1 MTPRSAF
8 VISFESFFKPAAQSG
23 EVCVCVSA
31 MDNSPIYVRERGNL
45 RRVGDIILAQPKP
58 LPSSSSSSS
67 SCRRTNP
74 FVLRKEHFVF
84 TYNEEGSLRYTTKS
98 LFDIAL
104 LFVADNIHHVDSL
117 VDFPEQIG
125 DRLFVAAEESR
136 VFLNPD
142 VSQKALKLFSDAYG
156 DLVLGSLC
164 LRNRFPLL
172 HERITE
178 IKTFHSLKS
187 LDLFGCRLGDDHELF
202 RHLTSTSLASLTQL
216 FIGGNNLSDAG
227 LQRLTAPVRIMH
239 KGLDSLEL
247 LDVSCNPVSERAL
260 RYLKCLP
267 KLVKLDASGTNMKL
281 GTALKTAVWNLL
293 GLIHSEKPLNTFD
306 HSGCKTEGWAE
317 QVVNQW
323 ETSGCQ
329 MPKQKKM
336 EESRASALRFFG
348 RQKFVREVLNASPLI
363 DGKEA
368 NMEKLHFYKP
378 TASDRLRGNM
388 DSSTAECLQI
398 KNPASCIR
406 KRTLESS
413 TCDASS
419 ESPPTKTKCSSLV
432 FTAED
437 TDLLNSY

>member
-1 MTPRSAF
+1 
-8 VISFESFFKPAAQSG
+8 
-23 EVCVCVSA
+23 
-31 MDNSPIYVRERGNL
+31 MDNSTIYVRERGNL
-45 RRVGDIILAQPKP
+45 RRVGDIILAQPKAP
-58 LPSSSSSSS
+58 PSS

-74 FVLRKEHFVF
+74 FVLRKEHFIF

-98 LFDIAL
+98 LFDITL
-104 LFVADNIHHVDSL
+104 LFVADNIQHVDSL
-117 VDFPEQIG
+117 VGFPDQIG
-125 DRLFVAAEESR
+125 DRLFVAAEENR

-142 VSQKALKLFSDAYG
+142 ISQKALKLFSDAYG
-156 DLVLGSLC
+156 DLVLSSLC

-202 RHLTSTSLASLTQL
+202 QHLTSTSLASLTQL
-216 FIGGNNLSDAG
+216 FIGGNHLSDVG
-227 LQRLTAPVRIMH
+227 LQRLTAPIRIMQ

-247 LDVSCNPVSERAL
+247 LDVSYNPISEIAL

-281 GTALKTAVWNLL
+281 GTGLKTTVWNLL
-293 GLIHSEKPLNTFD
+293 GLIPSEKPLNTFD

-323 ETSGCQ
+323 ETSSCQ

-348 RQKFVREVLNASPLI
+348 RQKFVREVLNAAPLI
-363 DGKEA
+363 SENGKEA
-368 NMEKLHFYKP
+368 NLEKLHFYKP
-378 TASDRLRGNM
+378 TANNSISGKM
-388 DSSTAECLQI
+388 DPSTTKCLQI
-398 KNPASCIR
+398 RNPSCNIR
-406 KRTLESS
+406 KRKQESNK
-413 TCDASS
+413 CDTSRQ
-419 ESPPTKTKCSSLV
+419 SPPTKTKRSSSLV

>member
-1 MTPRSAF
+1 MDSSA
-8 VISFESFFKPAAQSG
+8 
-23 EVCVCVSA
+23 
-31 MDNSPIYVRERGNL
+31 IYVRERGSL
-45 RRVGDIILAQPKP
+45 RRVSDIILAQPKTTP
-58 LPSSSSSSS
+58 PPSSSSSS

-74 FVLRKEHFVF
+74 FVLRKEHFIF
-84 TYNEEGSLRYTTKS
+84 TYNDEGSLRYTTKS
-98 LFDIAL
+98 LFDITL
-104 LFVADNIHHVDSL
+104 LFVTDNIQHVDSL
-117 VDFPEQIG
+117 VGFPEQIG
-125 DRLFVAAEESR
+125 DRLFVAAEENR

-142 VSQKALKLFSDAYG
+142 ISQKALKLFSDAYG

-172 HERITE
+172 HERLTE

-202 RHLTSTSLASLTQL
+202 HHLTSASLANSLTRL
-216 FIGGNNLSDAG
+216 FIGGNHLSDVG
-227 LQRLTAPVRIMH
+227 LQRLTAPIRMMQ

-247 LDVSCNPVSERAL
+247 LDVSCNPLSEMAL
-260 RYLKCLP
+260 RYLTCLP

-281 GTALKTAVWNLL
+281 GTGLKTTVWNLL

-329 MPKQKKM
+329 TSKPKKM

-348 RQKFVREVLNASPLI
+348 RQKFVREVLNAAPLI
-363 DGKEA
+363 SEDGKQT

-378 TASDRLRGNM
+378 TGNNHLCGKM
-388 DSSTAECLQI
+388 DPSTTKCLQAR
-398 KNPASCIR
+398 NPTCNVAKT
-406 KRTLESS
+406 KRESS
-413 TCDASS
+413 KCDASHQ
-419 ESPPTKTKCSSLV
+419 SPPTKTKRSSSLV
-432 FTAED
+432 LTAED
-437 TDLLNSY
+437 TELLNSY